1 VNPGHSH
8 PLRAQAPPGAG
19 VVVRPVPGVLLRR
32 PPAAEPV
39 VYPGEFSLAGAVGRA
54 TGLSL
59 RSPRTVKIFFRDA
72 GGFGAGEAGALSFF
86 AR

>member
-1 VNPGHSH
+1 V
-8 PLRAQAPPGAG
+8 A
-19 VVVRPVPGVLLRR
+19 
-32 PPAAEPV
+32 
-39 VYPGEFSLAGAVGRA
+39 YPGLFSLAGAVGSA

-59 RSPRTVKIFFRDA
+59 RSPRAVKIFFRDA